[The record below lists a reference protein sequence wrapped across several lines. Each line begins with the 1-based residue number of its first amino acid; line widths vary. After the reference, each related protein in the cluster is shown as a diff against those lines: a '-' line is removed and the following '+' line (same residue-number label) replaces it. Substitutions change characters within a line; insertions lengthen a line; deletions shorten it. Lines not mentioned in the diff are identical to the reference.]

1 MRSLAAAAPSTAPL
15 TLLHAFRTAVAAHGP
30 ALAAKSFEGDAWT
43 ERSWS
48 SLDADVRVLA
58 AGLRAW
64 GIEKGQRIAI
74 MAATSLPWVVVEL
87 AIFSVGAVVVPIYPT
102 SGIGDVEHV
111 LNDAGAC
118 LAFVA
123 DAEQLARIGEA
134 WQRAPSLA
142 RVIVM
147 NDDLGP
153 TAHEDVHALAALR
166 DEGERALRTG
176 GSSEDDA
183 SFACGTEDLAFL
195 VYTSGTTGR
204 PKGAMITHGNHMAC
218 SYGVYRLG
226 LLTPRDTQ
234 IFFLPLAHCFAQ
246 MLLGVWFLAGAP
258 NVFARRIETVVDDM
272 GATHPTCFAG
282 VPRLFEKVY
291 NKVVTDGSAAPGL
304 KGFLFRKTIAAVELS
319 ATARARGKSFFSF
332 WLLVGKL
339 LVLPK
344 IRERLVA
351 RMGGRMTWMV
361 SGGAPLAAPIMGLFD
376 ACGLNLYEGY
386 GLTECM
392 GPATVNTGADRRIG
406 SVGRAIEGM
415 TVRLA
420 DDGEV
425 LIKGPAVM
433 RGYWNQPEATRN
445 AIDDDGWLHSGD
457 IGEIGPDG
465 RLAITD
471 RKKDLI
477 VTANGK
483 KVAPQNAENALKTCP
498 LVSQVVVY
506 GDRRPYL
513 TALVTVNEDTSRA
526 HLRQRGVDDAR
537 MTFPEVSKHPAVR
550 ALIQES
556 FDRHNVHVGRFEM
569 IRRFVILD
577 HDFTLE
583 AGDLT
588 ATLKVRRDRIVN
600 RYADRFQAM
609 YEEVSLL
616 RRSFTIIQALTQAPG
631 RKRSSDG

>member
-1 MRSLAAAAPSTAPL
+1 MVALAVPAPSAAPES
-15 TLLHAFRTAVAAHGP
+15 LLHAFRAAVRAHGP
-30 ALAAKSFEGDAWT
+30 AIAAKSCVNEIWT
-43 ERSWS
+43 ERSWT
-48 SLDADVRVLA
+48 SLDDEVRVLA

-64 GIEKGQRIAI
+64 GIEKGQRVAV
-74 MAATSLPWVVVEL
+74 MSATSLPWVLVEL

-123 DAEQLARIGEA
+123 DAEQLARIDEA

-142 RVIVM
+142 RVVVM

-153 TAHEDVHALAALR
+153 TPREDVDALTTLR
-166 DEGERALRTG
+166 DEGALAG
-176 GSSEDDA
+176 EGSRSEQEFSCA
-183 SFACGTEDLAFL
+183 SSDLAFL

-218 SYGVYRLG
+218 SYGVYALG
-226 LLTPRDTQ
+226 LLTSKDTQ

-258 NVFARRIETVVDDM
+258 KVFARRIETVVDDM

-304 KGFLFRKTIAAVELS
+304 KGFLFRKTIAAIELS
-319 ATARARGKSFFSF
+319 AAARARGKRFTSF
-332 WLLVGKL
+332 WLFVGKL

-392 GPATVNTGADRRIG
+392 GPATVNVGADRRIG

-415 TVRLA
+415 TVRIA

-457 IGEIGPDG
+457 IGEIGADG

-526 HLRQRGVDDAR
+526 FLRQRGVDDAR
-537 MTFPEVSKHPAVR
+537 MSFPEVSKHPAVR

-600 RYADRFQAM
+600 RYADRFTAM

-616 RRSFTIIQALTQAPG
+616 RRSFTIIQALTRAPG
-631 RKRSSDG
+631 RKRTSEDG

>member
-1 MRSLAAAAPSTAPL
+1 MRTPAPLAPSGPPAS
-15 TLLHAFRTAVAAHGP
+15 LLHAFRGAVAAHGS
-30 ALAAKSFEGDAWT
+30 ALAAKSFVHEAWT

-48 SLDADVRVLA
+48 SLDDEVRILA
-58 AGLRAW
+58 AGLRSW
-64 GIEKGQRIAI
+64 GIEKGQRVAI
-74 MAATSLPWVVVEL
+74 MSATSLPWVIVEL

-123 DAEQLARIGEA
+123 DVEQLARIDEA
-134 WQRAPSLA
+134 WQRAPLLS
-142 RVIVM
+142 RVVVM
-147 NDDLGP
+147 NDDLGANP
-153 TAHEDVHALAALR
+153 REDVLPLAALR
-166 DEGERALRTG
+166 DEGSRARA
-176 GSSEDDA
+176 SESADDVA
-183 SFACGTEDLAFL
+183 SFACAADDLAFL

-304 KGFLFRKTIAAVELS
+304 KGFLFRKTIAAIELS
-319 ATARARGKSFFSF
+319 AAARARGKGFFSF

-376 ACGLNLYEGY
+376 ACDLNLYEGY

-392 GPATVNTGADRRIG
+392 GPATVNTGANRRIG
-406 SVGRAIEGM
+406 SVGHAIEGM
-415 TVRLA
+415 SVRIA
-420 DDGEV
+420 GDGEV

-433 RGYWNQPEATRN
+433 KGYWNQPEATRN
-445 AIDDDGWLHSGD
+445 AIDDEGWLHSGD
-457 IGEIGPDG
+457 IGEIGADG

-498 LVSQVVVY
+498 VVSQVVVY

-526 HLRQRGVDDAR
+526 FLRQRGVDDAR

-631 RKRSSDG
+631 RKRTSDS